1 MLLHFDDMWRGDCG
15 MGQYRSLKLKTLE
28 LGDGI
33 PKICV
38 PITAADAAS
47 AVAQA
52 EAIAA
57 SCDAD
62 MAEWRVD
69 RFDMGFS
76 LTGSADIEKIRV
88 AARRICDALKGKPLI
103 FTFRNYEE
111 GGERFLP
118 EQDYRRL
125 VMTAI
130 EDGTADLVDVEFKK
144 KNVLEEAVRLAQ
156 CKGKKHCGKAVSI
169 IASYH
174 DFDKTPDFAELIK
187 LFKEMQII
195 GASITKIAVMPSG
208 ESDVKKLTDAAH
220 EMKEHIADRPYVA
233 ISMGEQ
239 GRRTRLEAADLGS
252 ALSFAVITPG
262 STESEKYV
270 SMNVSGDDLS
280 GRLPGKNAGHS
291 AGAASA
297 PGQIPL
303 EELKKYFE
311 A

>member
-1 MLLHFDDMWRGDCG
+1 
-15 MGQYRSLKLKTLE
+15 
-28 LGDGI
+28 
-33 PKICV
+33 
-38 PITAADAAS
+38 
-47 AVAQA
+47 
-52 EAIAA
+52 
-57 SCDAD
+57 
-62 MAEWRVD
+62 
-69 RFDMGFS
+69 
-76 LTGSADIEKIRV
+76 
-88 AARRICDALKGKPLI
+88 
-103 FTFRNYEE
+103 
-111 GGERFLP
+111 
-118 EQDYRRL
+118 
-125 VMTAI
+125 
-130 EDGTADLVDVEFKK
+130 
-144 KNVLEEAVRLAQ
+144 
-156 CKGKKHCGKAVSI
+156 
-169 IASYH
+169 
-174 DFDKTPDFAELIK
+174 
-187 LFKEMQII
+187 MQII
-195 GASITKIAVMPSG
+195 GAGITKIAVMPSG